1 METPPFFEKRPQ
13 PVTVP
18 VRPTKSSS
26 VFGRQIGMALGLKST
41 GLDIFTR
48 AMSFST
54 VFWNIYP
61 FHVYTYFWRKKNNVI
76 KIVR

>member
-1 METPPFFEKRPQ
+1 MEVSPFFDKRPQ

-18 VRPTKSSS
+18 VCPTKSSS

-41 GLDIFTR
+41 VLDIFTR
-48 AMSFST
+48 AMSFSS
-54 VFWNIYP
+54 VFWNIY
-61 FHVYTYFWRKKNNVI
+61 FWGKKNNII